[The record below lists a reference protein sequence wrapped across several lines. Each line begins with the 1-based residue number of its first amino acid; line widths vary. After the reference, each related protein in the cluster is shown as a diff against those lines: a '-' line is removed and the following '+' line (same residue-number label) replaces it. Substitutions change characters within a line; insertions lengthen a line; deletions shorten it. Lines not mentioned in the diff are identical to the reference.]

1 MLLFATTILLLAG
14 LTQQQSTQELNAYVD
29 KILKDELPS
38 EAKLIDPLTVRGF
51 SFHIRDHPHYAHV
64 KFEPSTI
71 TGLSTIHRSGDCS
84 SYSRFPYRV
93 YVGCNVTYGVIKVHV
108 KSQLKY
114 DHNSTT
120 VTADTTFPEVHGRLY
135 VSVGAWKGPGLTPTP
150 SSETSQPHS
159 PEMLPLILI
168 AAFASACSATTVDEV
183 NDYVDV
189 VLSELGQQI
198 QTPYRPK
205 DSYNK
210 TVAGRPEIWAYFGD
224 IFITGYNKL
233 ERDGNCAHEEHA
245 LATGITIR
253 CNLTT
258 KELRVDVTGTLKH
271 STYPPRNVRA
281 TGVFL
286 NPHLLMKI
294 AVEPWKEMNV
304 TLRLR
309 LTVPQVKVVNLGE
322 EFKFNSIRLGYR
334 DEIIS
339 IIRSST
345 PDLEQ
350 DMKKAA
356 DSEIIPYKRK

>member
-1 MLLFATTILLLAG
+1 MLPFLVLLLC
-14 LTQQQSTQELNAYVD
+14 V
-29 KILKDELPS
+29 
-38 EAKLIDPLTVRGF
+38 
-51 SFHIRDHPHYAHV
+51 
-64 KFEPSTI
+64 
-71 TGLSTIHRSGDCS
+71 
-84 SYSRFPYRV
+84 
-93 YVGCNVTYGVIKVHV
+93 
-108 KSQLKY
+108 
-114 DHNSTT
+114 
-120 VTADTTFPEVHGRLY
+120 
-135 VSVGAWKGPGLTPTP
+135 
-150 SSETSQPHS
+150 
-159 PEMLPLILI
+159 
-168 AAFASACSATTVDEV
+168 AAAQATTVDEV

-189 VLSELGQQI
+189 VLSELSQHI
-198 QTPYRPK
+198 QTPYRPR

-233 ERDGNCAHEEHA
+233 EREGNCAHEEHS

-258 KELRVDVTGTLKH
+258 KELRVDITGTLKH
-271 STYPPRNVRA
+271 STYPPRGVRA
-281 TGVFL
+281 SGVFT
-286 NPHLLMKI
+286 NPHMSMKI

-309 LTVPQVKVVNLGE
+309 LSVPQVKVVNLGE

-339 IIRSST
+339 IIKSSQA
-345 PDLEQ
+345 DLEE

>member
-1 MLLFATTILLLAG
+1 MLPFLVLLLCVAG
-14 LTQQQSTQELNAYVD
+14 ELCCAQ
-29 KILKDELPS
+29 
-38 EAKLIDPLTVRGF
+38 
-51 SFHIRDHPHYAHV
+51 
-64 KFEPSTI
+64 
-71 TGLSTIHRSGDCS
+71 
-84 SYSRFPYRV
+84 RFPAS
-93 YVGCNVTYGVIKVHV
+93 NVIHTE
-108 KSQLKY
+108 Q
-114 DHNSTT
+114 
-120 VTADTTFPEVHGRLY
+120 
-135 VSVGAWKGPGLTPTP
+135 
-150 SSETSQPHS
+150 
-159 PEMLPLILI
+159 
-168 AAFASACSATTVDEV
+168 SAQATTVDEV

-189 VLSELGQQI
+189 VLSELSQHI
-198 QTPYRPK
+198 QTPYRPR

-233 ERDGNCAHEEHA
+233 EREGNCAHEEHS

-258 KELRVDVTGTLKH
+258 KELRVDITGTLKH
-271 STYPPRNVRA
+271 STYPPRGVRA
-281 TGVFL
+281 SGVFT
-286 NPHLLMKI
+286 NPHMSMKI

-309 LTVPQVKVVNLGE
+309 LSVPQVKVVNLGE

-339 IIRSST
+339 IIKSSQA
-345 PDLEQ
+345 DLEE